1 MENVSGITT
10 EDKSPREFV
19 SNQGIWNFVL
29 KKNEAYFYAK
39 YSTLNEFPPPTTPAA
54 TQNEINKLFGR
65 KKSGAHFKTFE
76 IEYSPFHNV
85 TKEIFGKSL

>member
-54 TQNEINKLFGR
+54 TQNEINKLFR
-65 KKSGAHFKTFE
+65 R
-76 IEYSPFHNV
+76 
-85 TKEIFGKSL
+85 KSLAFILKPLKLNIPLYIMLQRKFSVNL

>member
-19 SNQGIWNFVL
+19 SNQGIWIFIL
-29 KKNEAYFYAK
+29 EKNEAYFYAK

-54 TQNEINKLFGR
+54 T
-65 KKSGAHFKTFE
+65 
-76 IEYSPFHNV
+76 
-85 TKEIFGKSL
+85 